1 MKEKRNDAQ
10 KEAIITAPTN
20 VNRIAEDY
28 ERRLNYSERNLQIH
42 NIPRHQNERKRSVTS
57 AKYVTPVEEKQ

>member
-42 NIPRHQNERKRSVTS
+42 NIPRH
-57 AKYVTPVEEKQ
+57 